1 MTELAAHF
9 PWLVPVGGAIAG
21 LLLGSFINVVVYR
34 LPIMMEIAWRKETN
48 SASDSGIEVPG
59 HIDAER
65 FNLWRPASACPH
77 CNTAIAAWQ
86 NVPLISFALLGGRC
100 RNCREP
106 ISVRYPLVEAF
117 AGLASAIVAWRF
129 GFSWQCLAA
138 LGLTWT
144 LLAASLID
152 IDHYLLPD
160 SLTLPLLWAGLLIAA
175 IPAAGAEPFVDLHS
189 AVIGAAAGYLS
200 LWSVAK
206 LFWLVTGKVGMGHGD
221 FKLLAALGAWLGW
234 QMLPLIITLSAAIGS
249 IVGIAAIT
257 VLRRSRQQPLPF
269 GPYLATAGWLALL
282 WGDQLVARYLDLI
295 L

>member
-1 MTELAAHF
+1 MTEIAAHY
-9 PWLVPVGGAIAG
+9 PWLVPIGGGILG
-21 LLLGSFINVVVYR
+21 LLFGSFINVVVYR
-34 LPIMMEIAWRKETN
+34 LPIMMEVAWRKETN
-48 SASDSGIEVPG
+48 SVSDSGIEVPE
-59 HIDAER
+59 HIDADR
-65 FNLWRPASACPH
+65 FSLWRPASACPH
-77 CNTAIAAWQ
+77 CNAPIAAYQ
-86 NVPLISFALLGGRC
+86 NIPVISFLLLGGRC
-100 RNCREP
+100 RSCRER

-117 AGLASAIVAWRF
+117 AGLASVVVAWRF
-129 GFSWQCLAA
+129 GFSWQCMAA

-144 LLAASLID
+144 LIAASLID

-175 IPAAGAEPFVDLHS
+175 IPAAGAASFVDLHS

-249 IVGIAAIT
+249 IIGIAGIA
-257 VLRRSRQQPLPF
+257 VLSRSRQQPLPF
-269 GPYLATAGWLALL
+269 GPYLALAGWLALL
-282 WGDQLVARYLDLI
+282 WGDRLVARYLDLI